1 MARHPFTGKALLE
14 ILCDSYKR
22 KGLREW
28 RSCGMAVN
36 ENGGI
41 DMQITDMLG
50 QYNRNLAT
58 GTEIAQGTQG
68 IRQVMSPLQ
77 QMSVGNVFEGNI
89 NSMENGVVTLGL
101 PDGKTIQA
109 RLDQG
114 VSVNVGQS
122 MFFQVKANNGAQIAI
137 RPFSNGVASNPTL
150 LAALDAASLQ
160 ANAKMLTMVNAMM
173 EQSMPIDKQSLLAMA
188 RLVSGNE
195 RMDVNNIV
203 QMAKLGIP
211 ITEEMAAQFENYKS
225 DQYAVLDQLESVMK
239 RLPQQ
244 MTSGKLSVGEMLELN
259 QKIAQILVGEGSG
272 ENLSESTAVK
282 TENAASPEAVL
293 EGKGEAQGIENIKI
307 SEEQGKTDALLN
319 MAKGEKIS
327 EEMSAAKERAAENL
341 KGEEN
346 QGKIVINEEN
356 VSQAQEK
363 HTPAATQG
371 TPLTDV
377 LSGKQLNNLDARLSN
392 ILELSKNPAVFED
405 GKLNANLT
413 SKELLSLL
421 TEAFSSKD
429 AFTKAALSEL
439 VSSREYRTLLRSVM
453 EEQWLLKPEDLKA
466 ENKVNEL
473 YQRLNRQMDQM
484 EQVLKNFGQNTQN
497 LSDTASSIRNNIQF
511 MNQLNQTYAYVQIP
525 LKLSGQNAHSDLYV
539 YTGRKRRGEE
549 DEDLTAF
556 LHLDLEH
563 LGSTDVSVRMRQKKV
578 TTNFYLSDDLSYD
591 LIMEHLDELE
601 ERLAKKGY
609 QVKIQVNTQEETP
622 SFVDQIL
629 KGQPSA
635 GGMVHRYSF
644 DVRA

>member
-1 MARHPFTGKALLE
+1 
-14 ILCDSYKR
+14 
-22 KGLREW
+22 
-28 RSCGMAVN
+28 
-36 ENGGI
+36 
-41 DMQITDMLG
+41 MQVTDMLS
-50 QYNRNLAT
+50 QYYRNLAN

-68 IRQVMSPLQ
+68 IKQVMSPLQ

-122 MFFQVKANNGAQIAI
+122 MFFQVKSNNGAQIAI

-173 EQSMPIDKQSLLAMA
+173 EQSMPIDKQSLLTMA
-188 RLVSGNE
+188 RLVAGND
-195 RMDVNNIV
+195 RMDVNTIV

-211 ITEEMAAQFENYKS
+211 ITEEMAVQFENYKS

-244 MTSGKLSVGEMLELN
+244 MSSGKLSVGEMLELN
-259 QKIAQILVGEGSG
+259 QKIAQVLVGEESG
-272 ENLSESTAVK
+272 EDSLKNTGVK
-282 TENAASPEAVL
+282 TGDAPSAEAVL
-293 EGKGEAQGIENIKI
+293 EGKTGTPGTENIRI
-307 SEEQGKTDALLN
+307 TAEQGKADAILN
-319 MAKGEKIS
+319 MAEGEKNAG
-327 EEMSAAKERAAENL
+327 EAAVRETSAENV

-346 QGKIVINEEN
+346 QGKIVINEETVN
-356 VSQAQEK
+356 QGQAK
-363 HTPAATQG
+363 PALAEG
-371 TPLTDV
+371 TPLAEMFG
-377 LSGKQLNNLDARLSN
+377 GKQLGSLEARLLN
-392 ILELSKNPAVFED
+392 IPELSQNPTVFED
-405 GKLNANLT
+405 GKLNADLT

-421 TEAFSSKD
+421 SEAFSSKD
-429 AFTKAALSEL
+429 ASTRAALGEL
-439 VSSREYRTLLRSVM
+439 VSSREYRTLLRNVM
-453 EEQWLLKPEDLKA
+453 EEQWLLKPEDLKT

-473 YQRLNRQMDQM
+473 YQRLNRQMNQM
-484 EQVLKNFGQNTQN
+484 EQILKNFGQNTQN

-578 TTNFYLSDDLSYD
+578 TTNFYLSDDLSYN

>member
-1 MARHPFTGKALLE
+1 
-14 ILCDSYKR
+14 
-22 KGLREW
+22 
-28 RSCGMAVN
+28 
-36 ENGGI
+36 
-41 DMQITDMLG
+41 MQITDMIG
-50 QYNRNLAT
+50 QYNRNLAN

-68 IRQVMSPLQ
+68 IKQVMSPLQ

-114 VSVNVGQS
+114 VNVNVGQS
-122 MFFQVKANNGAQIAI
+122 MFFQVKSNNGVQIAI
-137 RPFSNGVASNPTL
+137 RPFSNGAANNPTL

-173 EQSMPIDKQSLLAMA
+173 EESMPIDKQSLLAMA
-188 RLVSGNE
+188 RLVSGND
-195 RMDVNNIV
+195 RMDVNTIV

-211 ITEEMAAQFENYKS
+211 VTDEMAAQFENYKS

-244 MTSGKLSVGEMLELN
+244 MTSGKLSMDEMLELN
-259 QKIAQILVGEGSG
+259 QKIAQVLVGEGSA
-272 ENLSESTAVK
+272 ESSL
-282 TENAASPEAVL
+282 ENAGIKTGDPASGEAVPEGKPEA
-293 EGKGEAQGIENIKI
+293 KTAENIKI
-307 SEEQGKTDALLN
+307 TAEQGKTDAVLN
-319 MAKGEKIS
+319 MAEGGKSAEEAVLKETAGEPV
-327 EEMSAAKERAAENL
+327 
-341 KGEEN
+341 KGEEG
-346 QGKIVINEEN
+346 QGKIVINEETVN
-356 VSQAQEK
+356 QGQAK
-363 HTPAATQG
+363 HPASLEGG
-371 TPLTDV
+371 TPLAEM
-377 LSGKQLNNLDARLSN
+377 LSGKRLANLTARLLN
-392 ILELSKNPAVFED
+392 IPELSRNPAVFED
-405 GKLNANLT
+405 GKLNAGLT

-421 TEAFSSKD
+421 SETFSSKD
-429 AFTKAALSEL
+429 AFTRAALSEL
-439 VSSREYRTLLRSVM
+439 VSGREYRMLLRGVM
-453 EEQWLLKPEDLKA
+453 EEQWLLKPEDLKT

-484 EQVLKNFGQNTQN
+484 EQVLKNYGQNTRN
-497 LSDTASSIRNNIQF
+497 LSDTASSIRDNIQF
-511 MNQLNQTYAYVQIP
+511 MNQLNQTHAYVQIP

-539 YTGRKRRGEE
+539 YRGRRNRGEE

-563 LGSTDVSVRMRQKKV
+563 LGSTDVSVRMHRKKV
-578 TTNFYLSDDLSYD
+578 ATNFYLSDDISYN
-591 LIMEHLDELE
+591 LLMEHLDELE
-601 ERLAKKGY
+601 ERLANKGY

>member
-1 MARHPFTGKALLE
+1 
-14 ILCDSYKR
+14 
-22 KGLREW
+22 
-28 RSCGMAVN
+28 
-36 ENGGI
+36 
-41 DMQITDMLG
+41 MQITDMLN
-50 QYNRNLAT
+50 QYNRNLAS

-68 IRQVMSPLQ
+68 IKQVMSPLQ
-77 QMSVGNVFEGNI
+77 QMAVGNVFEGNI

-122 MFFQVKANNGAQIAI
+122 MFFQVKSNNGAQIAI

-160 ANAKMLTMVNAMM
+160 ANAKMLTMVNSMM
-173 EQSMPIDKQSLLAMA
+173 EQSMPIDKQSLLSMA
-188 RLVSGNE
+188 RLVSGND
-195 RMDVNNIV
+195 RMDVNTIV

-239 RLPQQ
+239 GLPQQ
-244 MTSGKLSVGEMLELN
+244 MTSGKLSMNEMLELN
-259 QKIAQILVGEGSG
+259 QKIAQVLVGQESAEASSENTGVKAGDPSAAETVQEG
-272 ENLSESTAVK
+272 K
-282 TENAASPEAVL
+282 TEASGTED
-293 EGKGEAQGIENIKI
+293 IKI
-307 SEEQGKTDALLN
+307 AVEQEKTDAVLN
-319 MAKGEKIS
+319 MAEGGKS
-327 EEMSAAKERAAENL
+327 
-341 KGEEN
+341 GEEAVVKETTAEHIQGEES
-346 QGKIVINEEN
+346 QGKIVINEETLN
-356 VSQAQEK
+356 QGQR
-363 HTPAATQG
+363 PAALEGG
-371 TPLTDV
+371 TPLTEM
-377 LSGKQLNNLDARLSN
+377 LSGKQLANLTEKLLN
-392 ILELSKNPAVFED
+392 VPELSQNPAVFED
-405 GKLNANLT
+405 GKLNPDLT

-421 TEAFSSKD
+421 SETFSSKD
-429 AFTKAALSEL
+429 PFTRAALGEL
-439 VSSREYRTLLRSVM
+439 VSSREYRTLLRNVM
-453 EEQWLLKPEDLKA
+453 EEQWLLKPEDLKT

-473 YQRLNRQMDQM
+473 YQRLNRQMDQI
-484 EQVLKNFGQNTQN
+484 EQTLKNFGQNTQN

-539 YTGRKRRGEE
+539 YRGRRNPGEE

-563 LGSTDVSVRMRQKKV
+563 LGSTDVSVRMHQKKV
-578 TTNFYLSDDLSYD
+578 ATNFYLSDDVSYD

-601 ERLAKKGY
+601 ERLANKGY

-635 GGMVHRYSF
+635 GAGGMVHRYSF